1 MKEAPWNDRI
11 LDMDDISIYWVH
23 KMEETTRV
31 EWGQAPQM
39 NEMTGNGKGLGPTI
53 GKGMEKM
60 TQKNYID
67 RRQEEKLLEQPHY
80 EKEYEKYFIENI
92 EREQARQAQIA
103 RIAQQKRQRLEM
115 EAAQQL
121 ARHRAA
127 RKKSAHVQMRR
138 LVGGVAALLCIAVVC
153 GGTIMTVQLINRDK
167 TPPTSV
173 SDGNQ
178 PSTGVQGSVPEN
190 TGITDP
196 NPNTSSG
203 GDGTNQSL
211 AGPLVFTPVADQPV
225 ENPEF
230 FSTGVFL
237 GDSITEGLKL
247 YDVMDGS
254 TIIAE
259 KGMGLTKVMNHLEEI
274 KAANPQRLFILLGAN
289 DLADPVRDAERIAT
303 QYANIYAQLH
313 EALPDCRIYVESMF
327 PVWEEKYKQ
336 QYTSSDI
343 SNEKISQFNELL
355 ANKIEGQ
362 GVYFV
367 DVAPSMRDENGELY
381 HDMTTDGMHLKKAY
395 YGYWLNVLQSNVLR
409 LEEEM

>member
-1 MKEAPWNDRI
+1 MK
-11 LDMDDISIYWVH
+11 
-23 KMEETTRV
+23 
-31 EWGQAPQM
+31 
-39 NEMTGNGKGLGPTI
+39 
-53 GKGMEKM
+53 
-60 TQKNYID
+60 QKNYID
-67 RRQEEKLLEQPHY
+67 FQHDEKLLEEPHY

-103 RIAQQKRQRLEM
+103 RIAQQKRQKLEI

-121 ARHRAA
+121 AQHRAV
-127 RKKSAHVQMRR
+127 RKKHAHVQLRR
-138 LVGGVAALLCIAVVC
+138 MVAALAALLCVAVVC
-153 GGTIMTVQLINRDK
+153 GGTIMTIQLVNRDK
-167 TPPTSV
+167 TPPSDV
-173 SDGNQ
+173 SSDGQ
-178 PSTGVQGSVPEN
+178 SGTSVQGSVPN
-190 TGITDP
+190 
-196 NPNTSSG
+196 SG
-203 GDGTNQSL
+203 VPAGTTPLDGYEGTNQSL

-225 ENPEF
+225 ENPDF

-247 YDVMDGS
+247 YDVMDGT

-289 DLADPVRDAERIAT
+289 DLADPVRDAERIAN
-303 QYANIYAQLH
+303 QYVNIYTQLH

-336 QYTSSDI
+336 QYTTSDI
-343 SNEKISQFNELL
+343 TNEKIAQFNELL
-355 ANKIEGQ
+355 ANKMEGQ

>member
-1 MKEAPWNDRI
+1 
-11 LDMDDISIYWVH
+11 
-23 KMEETTRV
+23 
-31 EWGQAPQM
+31 
-39 NEMTGNGKGLGPTI
+39 
-53 GKGMEKM
+53 M
-60 TQKNYID
+60 TQRNDINGRK
-67 RRQEEKLLEQPHY
+67 EKDLLAEPHY

-103 RIAQQKRQRLEM
+103 KLAQEKRQRLEQ
-115 EAAQQL
+115 EAAQRL

-127 RKKSAHVQMRR
+127 RKKNTRIQIRR
-138 LVGGVAALLCIAVVC
+138 LLGGVAALLCVALVC
-153 GGTIMTVQLINRDK
+153 GGTVMTVRMLRGNDK
-167 TPPTSV
+167 A
-173 SDGNQ
+173 
-178 PSTGVQGSVPEN
+178 EN
-190 TGITDP
+190 TGDGQIEVNNDADTAITPSNSDGIVP
-196 NPNTSSG
+196 TTDV
-203 GDGTNQSL
+203 DGTNQSL
-211 AGPLVFTPVADQPV
+211 AGPQVFTPEADQTV
-225 ENPEF
+225 KNPDF

-254 TIIAE
+254 TVIAE
-259 KGMGLTKVMNHLEEI
+259 KGMGLTKVMEHLEEI
-274 KAANPQRLFILLGAN
+274 KAAQPERLFILLGAN
-289 DLADPVRDAERIAT
+289 DLADPVRDADRIST
-303 QYANIYAQLH
+303 QYANVYTQLH

-336 QYTSSDI
+336 QYTNSNI
-343 SNEKISQFNELL
+343 TNEKIEQFNQSL